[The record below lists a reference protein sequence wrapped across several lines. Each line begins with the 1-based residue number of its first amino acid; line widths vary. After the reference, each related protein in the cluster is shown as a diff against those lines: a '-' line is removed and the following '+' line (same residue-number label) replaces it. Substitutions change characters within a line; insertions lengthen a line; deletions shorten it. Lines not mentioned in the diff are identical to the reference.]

1 VLYLGYKA
9 DAVKSYFLRY
19 NEALSND
26 FVLTKGA
33 ARSSC

>member
-1 VLYLGYKA
+1 VLCLGYKA
-9 DAVKSYFLRY
+9 DVVKSYFLRY

-33 ARSSC
+33 ARSNC